1 MDRKEQMIQVQLKGR
16 DIDDENVLAA
26 MRSIDRELF
35 VPDEVKELAYNDS
48 ALPIGHDQTISQ
60 PYIVA
65 YMAQVLGFEQ
75 DDRVLEVGSG
85 CGYNA
90 AVISRMASEV
100 YSVEIIEWLAETAK
114 ENIAKTGI
122 KNVFVKYDDGY
133 NGWPERAPFDKI
145 ILTAAAPH
153 VPDALKEQL
162 KPGGML
168 LAPVADTYQKLML
181 LVKTGENTFATEEL
195 IQVRFV
201 PLTQGKK

>member
-26 MRSIDRELF
+26 MRSVDRELF
-35 VPDEVKELAYNDS
+35 VPDEMKHHAYNDS
-48 ALPIGHDQTISQ
+48 ALPIGQDQTISQ

-75 DDRVLEVGSG
+75 EDRVLEVGSG

-90 AVISRMASEV
+90 AVISQMVKEV
-100 YSVEIIEWLAETAK
+100 YSVEIIEWLADMAK

-145 ILTAAAPH
+145 ILTAAAPNI
-153 VPDALKEQL
+153 PDALKEQL

-168 LAPVADTYQKLML
+168 LAPVANTYQKLML

-201 PLTQGKK
+201 PMTKEKK

>member
-1 MDRKEQMIQVQLKGR
+1 MDRREQMIQVQLKGR
-16 DIDDENVLAA
+16 DIDDEKVLSA
-26 MRSIDRELF
+26 MRSVDRELF
-35 VPDEVKELAYNDS
+35 VPDDMKEHAYDDS
-48 ALPIGHDQTISQ
+48 ALPIGRNQTISQ

-90 AVISRMASEV
+90 AVISQMVKEV
-100 YSVEIIEWLAETAK
+100 YSLEIIEWLADMAK

-122 KNVFVKYDDGY
+122 KNVFVKYGDGY
-133 NGWPERAPFDKI
+133 EGWPERAPFDKI

-153 VPDALKEQL
+153 IPDALKEQL

-168 LAPVADTYQKLML
+168 LAPVANTYQKLML
-181 LVKTGENTFATEEL
+181 LIKTGENTFATEEL

-201 PLTQGKK
+201 PLTSKKK

>member
-1 MDRKEQMIQVQLKGR
+1 MDRKEQMIQAQLKDR

-26 MRSIDRELF
+26 MRSVDRELF
-35 VPDEVKELAYNDS
+35 VPDEMKKHAYDDS
-48 ALPIGHDQTISQ
+48 ALPIGQDQTISQ

-90 AVISRMASEV
+90 AVISQMVKEV
-100 YSVEIIEWLAETAK
+100 YSVEIIEWLADMAK

-153 VPDALKEQL
+153 IPDALKEQL

-181 LVKTGENTFATEEL
+181 LVKTGEDTFATEEL

-201 PLTQGKK
+201 PLTKEKK